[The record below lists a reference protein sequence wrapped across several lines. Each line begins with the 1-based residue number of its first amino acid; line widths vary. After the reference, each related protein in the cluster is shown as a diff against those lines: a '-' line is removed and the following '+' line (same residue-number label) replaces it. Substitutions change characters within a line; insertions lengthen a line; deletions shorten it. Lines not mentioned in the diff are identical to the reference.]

1 MADRFDR
8 ASAARRASAAAWLVV
23 VFLIAAAMPVRAQSS
38 DALTVPKTL
47 VERATDARSAA
58 DIKRDDAIV
67 RAVDKAMADAGTIEA
82 SAETYE
88 QRLVVTGLF
97 DDKDA
102 YDRFEKAVRAI
113 RGVKRLY
120 WQVADLPKS
129 EQAARRTAGT
139 LIDWADVLTM
149 ETRAEGRLIGAAG
162 ISDVNFRIAG
172 DVFGTLYVLGR
183 ARSKDEADKAIAGA
197 KNGAGVRKVVSYIDV
212 RP

>member
-8 ASAARRASAAAWLVV
+8 TSAPRRASAAAWLVV
-23 VFLIAAAMPVRAQSS
+23 AVLIAAVVPARAQSG
-38 DALTVPKTL
+38 DAVTVPKML
-47 VERATDARSAA
+47 VERAIEARSAA
-58 DIKRDDAIV
+58 DIKRDNAIV
-67 RAVDKAMADAGTIEA
+67 LAVDKAMADAGTIEA
-82 SAETYE
+82 STEVYE
-88 QRLVVTGLF
+88 QRLLVTGLF

-120 WQVADLPKS
+120 WQVADVPRP
-129 EQAARRTAGT
+129 ERAAHRNAGT
-139 LIDWADVLTM
+139 MVDWADVLAM

-183 ARSKDEADKAIAGA
+183 ARSKDEADKAIASA

>member
-8 ASAARRASAAAWLVV
+8 ASAPRRATWLIVAL
-23 VFLIAAAMPVRAQSS
+23 LIAAAVPARAQSG
-38 DALTVPKTL
+38 DAVPVPKAL

-58 DIKRDDAIV
+58 DIKRDNAIIL
-67 RAVDKAMADAGTIEA
+67 AVNKAMADAGTIKA
-82 SAETYE
+82 SAEAYE

-120 WQVADLPKS
+120 WQVADLPNP

-139 LIDWADVLTM
+139 MIDWADVLAM
-149 ETRAEGRLIGAAG
+149 ETRAEGRLIGATG
-162 ISDVNFRIAG
+162 ISDVNFRVAG

-183 ARSKDEADKAIAGA
+183 ARSKDEADKAIASA
-197 KNGAGVRKVVSYIDV
+197 KKGAGVRKVVSYIDV